1 MKTRY
6 MDAERHEELQTGS
19 GYKGKK
25 TVEWLDEEGT
35 EQVEDLFT
43 NMNNTIDSLVGI

>member
-6 MDAERHEELQTGS
+6 MDAEHHEELQTGS

-25 TVEWLDEEGT
+25 TVEWLDEEGM
-35 EQVEDLFT
+35 EQVEDFT
-43 NMNNTIDSLVGI
+43 NMNKKIVALVGI